1 MMSNIF
7 NRLLAG
13 FGKEEPFTASLAL
26 FIERNKE
33 FRLAF
38 LNWLQAIVSEDLTGY
53 VWEVATEVTKP
64 SQYGDA
70 RLDMVLAH
78 PEIELWFEHKIDAPI
93 GKRKSKADDE
103 DIVDQLQ
110 KYLDAAARVMTDTNT
125 GETEVTWPQN
135 GPIAGKPR
143 IILFYISRSGSIL
156 IPEQYAGK
164 IYGDNQFGLAFP
176 ENNRQLRW
184 KDFHPLAITTLS
196 DTLSGTHGVFEATL
210 AQQFLEYWEGI
221 PGMWRQLQFND
232 AWLELLPPKDTL
244 TANNPASFAN
254 YLDDVE
260 YLFVSKLGWR
270 AKEHWDGGTVVV
282 FETSITQTV
291 SVTMRGIR
299 SIEGIPN
306 YSSTLGTEVVLIEI
320 RFSAEVRIAKPVEPR
335 TKFEGISGMLDVQR
349 VNGKD
354 VGHIYVGIHDWDEI
368 HTKDWR
374 YRQIALAFV
383 AGLHMAEQAFDITV
397 DGLDSI

>member
-1 MMSNIF
+1 MSNIF
-7 NRLLAG
+7 NRLLSG

-38 LNWLQAIVSEDLTGY
+38 LNWLQSIVSEDLTGY
-53 VWEVATEVTKP
+53 AWEVATEVTKP
-64 SQYGDA
+64 CQYGDA

-78 PEIELWFEHKIDAPI
+78 PEIELWFEHKVDAKLNI
-93 GKRKSKADDE
+93 YSSESSDE
-103 DIVDQLQ
+103 VDQLQ

-125 GETEVTWPQN
+125 GKTEVTWPQN
-135 GPIAGKPR
+135 GPIAGMPR

-184 KDFHPLAITTLS
+184 KNFHPLAITTLS
-196 DTLSGTHGVFEATL
+196 HTLSGSRGVFEATL

-232 AWLELLPPKDTL
+232 AWLELLPPKEHLSTR
-244 TANNPASFAN
+244 NPAPFVN
-254 YLDDVE
+254 YLNDVE
-260 YLFVSKLGWR
+260 DLFVSQFGWH
-270 AKEHWDGGTVVV
+270 AVEHWEGSVVV
-282 FETSITQTV
+282 FDTPIDQTTTI
-291 SVTMRGIR
+291 SLSAIR
-299 SIEGIPN
+299 STEEIPG
-306 YSSTLGTEVVLIEI
+306 YSPTLGTEVVRVTI
-320 RFSAEVRIAKPVEPR
+320 RFDPEVRVTLPTE
-335 TKFEGISGMLDVQR
+335 TLTHFESYRGMLSLER
-349 VNGKD
+349 TNKKD
-354 VGHIYVGIHDWDEI
+354 VAHIYVGIPDWDEM